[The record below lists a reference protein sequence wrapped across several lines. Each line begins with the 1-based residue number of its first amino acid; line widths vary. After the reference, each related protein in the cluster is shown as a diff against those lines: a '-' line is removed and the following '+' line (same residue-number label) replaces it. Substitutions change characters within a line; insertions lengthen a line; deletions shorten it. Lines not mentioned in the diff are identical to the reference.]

1 MLRILVL
8 GLIQDIIL
16 GSKIFYYHD
25 PSNDII
31 KPRTHAKISESNT
44 IIDFY
49 FEFSQDQKEVTMM
62 IEIDKI
68 SYFSFGLGK
77 SMSDA
82 DVWVFEIDKNVI
94 IGTDSHCSKHQV
106 PPTDVSSGG
115 TNDII
120 ILGYYYNENGKSGV
134 KFKRK
139 ANTGDKYDKELK
151 QQKGVDFIWAHGKND
166 QSLKVS
172 SHGKGN
178 FGYVKI
184 DLIDKGGDIDVDIED
199 ENKYYKLHKW
209 TNFICWGI
217 ASDLAIIVGRYFKT
231 WGYRTYLHGFLFIM
245 IIASSLTTAFFMLNT
260 DWEILEW
267 KHFKDESI
275 KNKFHIVFFMILA
288 FCMIIQCIGGILYN
302 IMLTSY
308 KINEKVSVKPSYH
321 AIFGSIVYAIGKL
334 QIIAGLFMDND
345 IRFMLILGAVLTIRF
360 ILEVLYQRG
369 TLMVMTKSNSSSS
382 YFKKNKVLP
391 DQESLLDKINQS
403 DLEVQEQNSDKL
415 WCIYHNQI
423 IDLSQMVH
431 PGGNYIWNLI
441 QGQDITKYVLGAYPV
456 PQLTL
461 KPYRHSL
468 YTLQALQK
476 YKTGVYVNEDLELF
490 YNKTTQRPVKKLKA
504 IWTLATVNPY
514 TFLIAKFE
522 FTNQQFQLR
531 NAINGLDTFGSYFI
545 IKSDDN
551 NDIHQRQYTMVLS
564 MTNKRVKYRKD
575 ILELYKKIINLQP
588 IHKEIPKLEEF
599 EDELPLIIKKYETK
613 NGFSNYI
620 HEDNRQ
626 GQYIIE
632 GPYGNSIQ
640 IENNSHLIFIAG
652 GTGLFPFLDILD
664 YQLRVSY
671 NQIVKMKLGE
681 EASKLIDLGINE
693 IKKFTI
699 TMFLAVNSIEDL
711 IGRDIYF
718 ALLSLQQYLD
728 SPNFKLI
735 VKGNFKLKE
744 CPIIEN
750 RFTQQTFINHI
761 SDLNN
766 STTYFICGPPQMNI
780 EVERILRD
788 MGIMKIIVL

>member
-115 TNDII
+115 TNDIE

-139 ANTGDKYDKELK
+139 ANTGDKYDKELM

-178 FGYVKI
+178 YGYVKI

-245 IIASSLTTAFFMLNT
+245 IIASSLTTAIFMLNT

-288 FCMIIQCIGGILYN
+288 FCMIIQCIGGILQN

-321 AIFGSIVYAIGKL
+321 AIFGSIVYTIGKL

-382 YFKKNKVLP
+382 YFKKHKVLP

-403 DLEVQEQNSDKL
+403 DLEVPEQNSDKL

-431 PGGNYIWNLI
+431 PGGNYIWKLI
-441 QGQDITKYVLGAYPV
+441 QGQDITKYVLGAYPIF
-456 PQLTL
+456 QLTL

-564 MTNKRVKYRKD
+564 MTNQRVKYRKD

-588 IHKEIPKLEEF
+588 IHKDIPKLEEF

-632 GPYGNSIQ
+632 GPFGNSIQ

-671 NQIVKMKLGE
+671 NHIVKMKLGE
-681 EASKLIDLGINE
+681 EASKLIDLRINE